1 MRLRSAITTWH
12 TCKFSG
18 RRTRPGSSRTPLGQK
33 PLPAEAIQI
42 ARGKELFSNK
52 VSAGGAGCA
61 DCHHNGNVF
70 SNGVLDDT
78 FQDYNIHEPGV
89 ISESTVDGKGPFYR
103 PENDYF
109 FTEFEPPQD
118 VGTPQNF
125 SSRNTK
131 HLRAIWDAVP
141 RYLHYGFAH
150 TLREVLLVPDSPLL
164 QPGERG
170 FNFRTVRTDQNRATA
185 TDFLGG
191 PAVVLPTQVPITVAD
206 SSGALAGDGMGAIQV
221 SLDSPSLKLADGT
234 FQIDRLGTSNLAPL
248 IVGGQDQ
255 PGAGDKPH
263 PGDQRHT
270 RQDFTLER
278 DRHRR
283 AHRLPQVARKI
294 PLIPNEQKTLMSA
307 PLAGEPVGG
316 AKCL

>member
-1 MRLRSAITTWH
+1 M
-12 TCKFSG
+12 
-18 RRTRPGSSRTPLGQK
+18 
-33 PLPAEAIQI
+33 
-42 ARGKELFSNK
+42 
-52 VSAGGAGCA
+52 
-61 DCHHNGNVF
+61 
-70 SNGVLDDT
+70 DDT

-221 SLDSPSLKLADGT
+221 SLDSPTLKLADGT

-248 IVGGQDQ
+248 IVGGQINPALATNHIQVIKDTH
-255 PGAGDKPH
+255 GKTSHLSAS
-263 PGDQRHT
+263 
-270 RQDFTLER
+270 
-278 DRHRR
+278 RHRR

-307 PLAGEPVGG
+307 PLAGGPVGG
-316 AKCL
+316 AKRL